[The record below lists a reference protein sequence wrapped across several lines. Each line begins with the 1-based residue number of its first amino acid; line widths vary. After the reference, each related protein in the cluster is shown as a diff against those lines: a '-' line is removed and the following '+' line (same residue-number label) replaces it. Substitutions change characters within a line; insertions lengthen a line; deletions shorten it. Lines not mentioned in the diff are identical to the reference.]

1 MYAKRLASLREVLQ
15 EHKYD
20 ALFIT
25 KDTNRRYLSGFQ
37 GSTGTLLVTQHAA
50 LMLTDFRYRLQLE
63 KEAPLFTLR
72 EVSNEVPVLKLLA
85 NLIVE
90 LGLRQIAFEADHLT
104 VAQHQKLSALLG
116 ESGLDAACLIP
127 AEGLVEKL
135 RAVKDVT
142 EIAKLRRA
150 IALTDAA
157 IEAVMRDLHP
167 SQTES
172 QVAWMLEVAMRERG
186 AERLAFPVIVAAGPR
201 SAMPHARPSAEPL
214 GEGRPIVIDMGGVF
228 EGYHADLTR
237 TIILG
242 EPDARF
248 WQVYGLV
255 LAAQQK
261 AIAGIRPGMQGQ
273 AADALARDYLTA
285 HGFGEEFGHGLG
297 HNVGLEIHEGPSLAR
312 TKEDVLQIGN
322 VFSVEPGLY
331 FADWGGVRLED
342 LVLLQAQGCE
352 VLSQTAKLKPPQ

>member
-1 MYAKRLASLREVLQ
+1 MHAKRLASLREMLQ
-15 EHKYD
+15 EHKYE

-37 GSTGTLLVTQHAA
+37 GSTGTLLVTQDVAFV
-50 LMLTDFRYRLQLE
+50 LTDFRYRLQLE

-72 EVSNEVPVLKLLA
+72 EVSNEVPVLKMLA
-85 NLIVE
+85 NLVTE
-90 LGLRQIAFEADHLT
+90 LDLRQIAFEADHLT
-104 VAQHQKLSALLG
+104 VNQHQKLG
-116 ESGLDAACLIP
+116 EIFSEKGLDPACLKP
-127 AEGLVEKL
+127 TEGLVEKL
-135 RAVKDVT
+135 RAVKDAT

-150 IALTDAA
+150 IAITDAA
-157 IEAVMRDLHP
+157 IEAVTRDLNP
-167 SQTES
+167 NYTER

-186 AERLAFPVIVAAGPR
+186 AERLSFPIIVGAGPH
-201 SAMPHARPSAEPL
+201 SAMPHARPSEEPL
-214 GEGRPIVIDMGGVF
+214 GEGRPIIIDMGGVF

-237 TIILG
+237 TIVIG

-248 WQVYGLV
+248 WQIYGLV

-273 AADALARDYLTA
+273 AADALARDYLKA
-285 HGFGEEFGHGLG
+285 HGFEEEFGHGLG

-312 TKEDVLQIGN
+312 KKEDVLQVGN

-331 FADWGGVRLED
+331 FTDWGGVRIED